1 MAKVTF
7 EDPAV
12 EALHRNARPIPGAL
26 EWIAEHCE
34 EYAGR
39 WVAVG
44 PNGLVAA
51 ADSFRELASQL
62 GDSFEG
68 VLISHVV

>member
-1 MAKVTF
+1 VAKVTF
-7 EDPAV
+7 DDPAV

-26 EWIAEHCE
+26 EWIRDHWE

-51 ADSFRELASQL
+51 GDTYREMRAQLDSLAD
-62 GDSFEG
+62 
-68 VLISHVV
+68 VLMCHVV